1 MSLMKHD
8 CHTHWRSII
17 PSYSRSLRPC
27 HTHWWSFYHV
37 HILPKD
43 WWNIIPWCF
52 TSLQSCYTHWWK
64 HHPIMLHILTV
75 MLHTLMEA
83 SSHHASQLYSHVK
96 HWWKHHPIMFAV
108 FTAMSHALM
117 KHHPIMLF
125 FLPKDWWSI
134 IPSCYSSYQRIEEA
148 PSHHVILPTKGL
160 MKHHPIMLFFLPK
173 DWWSTIPLCYSSY
186 QRIDEASSHYVILP
200 TKGLMKHHPIMLH
213 SLTAISCTL
222 MKQIR
227 SCFTSLQPCHTH
239 WWKHPPLMLTHIPY
253 SHFIPYG
260 GASYHHVHTL
270 TATSHPTVEPPTIML
285 THLQPHHTQLWS
297 LLPSCSHTYSHV
309 TPNCGA
315 SYHHVHT
322 LTAMSHPT
330 IEHFYPSHTYSFHTL
345 ICTLI
350 PTLTFMSHSMMETAF
365 PGLVSS
371 TNSS

>member
-1 MSLMKHD
+1 MSHALMKHHSIMFTSYQRID
-8 CHTHWRSII
+8 ETSSHDVSHPYSYVTHTDGSII
-17 PSYSRSLRPC
+17 PS
-27 HTHWWSFYHV
+27 
-37 HILPKD
+37 
-43 WWNIIPWCF
+43 CF

-64 HHPIMLHILTV
+64 HHPIMLHNFTV
-75 MLHTLMEA
+75 MLNTDGSIIPSCSQSLQPCHMHWWSTIPLCYSSYQRIDEA
-83 SSHHASQLYSHVK
+83 SSHHVILPTK
-96 HWWKHHPIMFAV
+96 GLK
-108 FTAMSHALM
+108 

-125 FLPKDWWSI
+125 FLPKDW
-134 IPSCYSSYQRIEEA
+134 R
-148 PSHHVILPTKGL
+148 
-160 MKHHPIMLFFLPK
+160 
-173 DWWSTIPLCYSSY
+173 STIPSCYSSY

-213 SLTAISCTL
+213 ILTAISCTL

-239 WWKHPPLMLTHIPY
+239 WWMHPPLMLTHIPY

-309 TPNCGA
+309 TPNCGT

>member
-64 HHPIMLHILTV
+64 HHPIMLHNFTV
-75 MLHTLMEA
+75 MLNT
-83 SSHHASQLYSHVK
+83 
-96 HWWKHHPIMFAV
+96 
-108 FTAMSHALM
+108 
-117 KHHPIMLF
+117 
-125 FLPKDWWSI
+125 DGSI
-134 IPSCYSSYQRIEEA
+134 IPSCSQSLQ
-148 PSHHVILPTKGL
+148 PCHMH
-160 MKHHPIMLFFLPK
+160 
-173 DWWSTIPLCYSSY
+173 WWSTIPLCYSSY

-309 TPNCGA
+309 TPNDRA
-315 SYHHVHT
+315 FLSQSYIFI
-322 LTAMSHPT
+322 SHLDMY
-330 IEHFYPSHTYSFHTL
+330 FNSHTYIHVTLNDGDCLSRLGFQHKQLVDLKHTQHR
-345 ICTLI
+345 
-350 PTLTFMSHSMMETAF
+350 SAF
-365 PGLVSS
+365 TQLCI
-371 TNSS
+371 